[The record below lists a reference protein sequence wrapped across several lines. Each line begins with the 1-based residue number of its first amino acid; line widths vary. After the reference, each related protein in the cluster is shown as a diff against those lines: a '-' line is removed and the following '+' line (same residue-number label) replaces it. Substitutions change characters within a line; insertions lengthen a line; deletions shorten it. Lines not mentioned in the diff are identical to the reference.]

1 MAFLSNTLTI
11 DALVKELEAQPPTR
25 PSLKDLSNDLEH
37 EHYEAFTDAELGF
50 SSVMALIVLRRS
62 RQSVSM

>member
-1 MAFLSNTLTI
+1 
-11 DALVKELEAQPPTR
+11 
-25 PSLKDLSNDLEH
+25 LSNDLEH

-50 SSVMALIVLRRS
+50 SSVMALIMLQRS